1 MTKRIVEGSAEHA
14 VDDFRRKKEKFLPL
28 GRLFKSPG
36 WCKTGGGS
44 SEMVGIL
51 RGSIFREGDDEMTDT

>member
-1 MTKRIVEGSAEHA
+1 MTFVA
-14 VDDFRRKKEKFLPL
+14 KKKFLPL

-44 SEMVGIL
+44 SEMVGIS
-51 RGSIFREGDDEMTDT
+51 RGLIFRGRDDEMTDT